1 MFPDPESRSAKLT
14 QRAMQVL
21 PDGGSRSTIRLTP
34 HAIYVKE
41 GHGAKVVDVDGNEL
55 IDFNNN
61 FTSLIHGHAHPGVVA
76 ALQEQAAKGT
86 AFSFATEA
94 EIELAEMLTA
104 RVEGFDMIRFCNS
117 GSEAVMNAIKA
128 ARAYTGRPR
137 IAKCEGAY
145 HGSYDFAEVSL
156 GAGPESWGAA
166 EKPASV
172 AYSEGTPGGVLS
184 DVIVIPFNDPETA
197 EAILD
202 RHAHELAG
210 ILFDPVS
217 TQIGLLPPSQAFL
230 DMLVRFRERTG
241 TLLIFDEVIAFRQAY
256 GGTQSLMGIRPDYT
270 ALGKIIGGG
279 LAVGAVAGDREHM
292 SVFQVSG
299 TKAPLPHGGTFNANP
314 MTMAAG
320 RAAMA
325 DWTPEAVDRLND
337 MGEKCREMLREAVR
351 IANVPGQVT
360 GGGSLFRLHLHGR
373 RMESYRDA
381 YPRGQEAE
389 RIPALHRHLIGA
401 GVFASGYGMGCLSTA
416 TDVPDLERLA
426 DATVSA
432 CRAIRDQGLYDEI
445 T

>member
-21 PDGGSRSTIRLTP
+21 PDGGSRSTIRLSP

-55 IDFNNN
+55 LDFNNN

-76 ALQEQAAKGT
+76 ALQEQAARGT

-128 ARAYTGRPR
+128 ARAYTGKPR

-156 GAGPESWGAA
+156 GAGPDNWGD
-166 EKPASV
+166 EERPQSV
-172 AYSEGTPGGVLS
+172 AYSRGTPGGVLS
-184 DVIVIPFNDPETA
+184 DVIVIPFNEPERA

-202 RHAHELAG
+202 AHADELAG

-230 DMLVRFRERTG
+230 EMLVRFREWSG
-241 TLLIFDEVIAFRQAY
+241 ALLIFDEVIAFRQGY
-256 GGTQSLMGIRPDYT
+256 GGSQSLMGIRPDFT

-292 SVFQVSG
+292 SVFQVEG
-299 TKAPLPHGGTFNANP
+299 GKAPLPHGGTFNANP

-325 DWTPEAVDRLND
+325 DWTPEAVDSLNA
-337 MGEKCREMLREAVR
+337 MGERCREMLREAIRV
-351 IANVPGQVT
+351 ANVPGQVT

-373 RMESYRDA
+373 QMTGYRDS
-381 YPRGQEAE
+381 YPTGQEAE
-389 RIPALHRHLIGA
+389 RMPAMHSHLIDNGI
-401 GVFASGYGMGCLSTA
+401 FASGYGLGCLSTA
-416 TDVPDLERLA
+416 TSESDLERLA
-426 DATVSA
+426 AATVSA
-432 CRAIRDQGLYDEI
+432 YRAMRDAGLYDQDS
-445 T
+445 

>member
-21 PDGGSRSTIRLTP
+21 PDGGSRSTTRLTP

-41 GHGAKVVDVDGNEL
+41 GHGSKVVDVDGNEL

-61 FTSLIHGHAHPGVVA
+61 FTSLIHGHAHAGVVA
-76 ALQEQAAKGT
+76 ALQEQAARGT

-94 EIELAEMLTA
+94 EIELAETLTA
-104 RVEGFDMIRFCNS
+104 RVEGWDMIRFCNS

-166 EKPASV
+166 EKPRSV
-172 AYSEGTPGGVLS
+172 AYSRGTPQGVLS
-184 DVIVIPFNDPETA
+184 DVVVIPFNDPERA
-197 EAILD
+197 EAILNEYAD
-202 RHAHELAG
+202 ELAG

-230 DMLVRFRERTG
+230 DVLTRFRARTG
-241 TLLIFDEVIAFRQAY
+241 ALLIFDEVIAFRQAL
-256 GGTQSLMGIRPDYT
+256 GGTQSLMGIRPDFT

-292 SVFQVSG
+292 SVFEVSG
-299 TKAPLPHGGTFNANP
+299 AKAPLPHGGTFNANP

-325 DWTPEAVDRLND
+325 DWTQEAVEALNAK
-337 MGEKCREMLREAVR
+337 GERCREMLREAIR

-373 RMESYRDA
+373 RMETYRDA
-381 YPRGQEAE
+381 YPQGQEAE
-389 RIPALHRHLIGA
+389 RIPALHRHLIG
-401 GVFASGYGMGCLSTA
+401 GGIFASGYGLGCLSTA
-416 TDVPDLERLA
+416 TTDGDIERLA
-426 DATVSA
+426 ETTVSA
-432 CRAIRDQGLYDEI
+432 YRAMRDEGLYD
-445 T
+445 TNS